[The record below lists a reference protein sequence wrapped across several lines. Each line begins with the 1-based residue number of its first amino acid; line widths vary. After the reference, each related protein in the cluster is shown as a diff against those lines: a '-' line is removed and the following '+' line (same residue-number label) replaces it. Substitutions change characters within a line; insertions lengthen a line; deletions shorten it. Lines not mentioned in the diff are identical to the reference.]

1 MSTIRKIL
9 FHTKHP
15 ESLASLEKIGSDLG
29 YVFVPLPD
37 ISNLIVSVYD
47 EMPHLVMVDLH
58 RANVAGFETCKQLK
72 TDAVLEH
79 IPLIVLTDLVE
90 ISELPDSGA
99 DRVLARNESAEK
111 LFAGM
116 HNIIESSSHALD
128 VNPLTRLPGSR
139 STVERIEAMI
149 QRQESFAVC
158 AIHLRHL
165 NYFYRTFGSRRGD
178 ALVKRTLELISEA
191 CNLGGSGRSFVGHL
205 GDRDFVTML
214 APGDAVAFTEKVIGQ
229 FEARLEGVSATEEDG
244 RTEGVVTLSI
254 AIMTNEEIPFRHIAE
269 VVRGCE
275 QIHRFLK
282 RYPHNAYLK
291 DRRSSVRDL
300 MSPLS
305 FETGG
310 KRPPLQQNIDPSKK
324 RHGVSE
330 LLMSVAAAIHSGST
344 EAHFQPIVDWKGK
357 VYAHEALSRFPGPDG
372 KWIDPVKMF
381 QAAREADLIRELDVA
396 CAVNALRC
404 ASALPPQTKI
414 FVNLNRETL
423 LDQESL
429 EHIWGQGWFDTRRIV
444 IEITEQSLVRQSLQ
458 LMRVMEGLRA
468 RGVQLALDDAGGGAV
483 SLREAAELKPNFIK
497 LDKSII
503 RDIHDT
509 EAKRK
514 IVLSLSVFAKSMD
527 ALTIAEGIETE
538 LEWNYL
544 KNAGVDLGQGYLI
557 GKPQA
562 SPVVHIAHLP

>member
-1 MSTIRKIL
+1 
-9 FHTKHP
+9 
-15 ESLASLEKIGSDLG
+15 
-29 YVFVPLPD
+29 
-37 ISNLIVSVYD
+37 
-47 EMPHLVMVDLH
+47 
-58 RANVAGFETCKQLK
+58 
-72 TDAVLEH
+72 
-79 IPLIVLTDLVE
+79 
-90 ISELPDSGA
+90 
-99 DRVLARNESAEK
+99 
-111 LFAGM
+111 
-116 HNIIESSSHALD
+116 
-128 VNPLTRLPGSR
+128 
-139 STVERIEAMI
+139 
-149 QRQESFAVC
+149 
-158 AIHLRHL
+158 
-165 NYFYRTFGSRRGD
+165 
-178 ALVKRTLELISEA
+178 
-191 CNLGGSGRSFVGHL
+191 
-205 GDRDFVTML
+205 
-214 APGDAVAFTEKVIGQ
+214 
-229 FEARLEGVSATEEDG
+229 
-244 RTEGVVTLSI
+244 
-254 AIMTNEEIPFRHIAE
+254 
-269 VVRGCE
+269 
-275 QIHRFLK
+275 
-282 RYPHNAYLK
+282 
-291 DRRSSVRDL
+291 
-300 MSPLS
+300 
-305 FETGG
+305 
-310 KRPPLQQNIDPSKK
+310 
-324 RHGVSE
+324 
-330 LLMSVAAAIHSGST
+330 
-344 EAHFQPIVDWKGK
+344 
-357 VYAHEALSRFPGPDG
+357 ALSRFPGPDG